1 MGNPVLLTP
10 IERLAHSLL
19 RFGTLKTSGGAM
31 RKSSGLLFALGI
43 SIGLMAT
50 APTGLAQDKT
60 IKIGGLLPISG
71 PGAYFGAQD
80 KQGVEL
86 ALEELNKTGVNGYK
100 FAIQY
105 EDSACGPLPATQAAR
120 RLIDQYKPDVII
132 GEECSDA
139 TLAIMPT
146 IAQAKIPL
154 INAGSSAIKITEP
167 GNPWTFR
174 IMPNE
179 VMQGVDI
186 ATHAY
191 NDLNARSAV
200 LLYENTNAGIGNAKV
215 FNETFTKLGG
225 KIVAEIGFGREVND
239 FTAIATRIAGLG
251 SVDVIPTYT
260 LEGQGLKITQALA
273 QAGVVKG
280 GDGPAIQL
288 GTIWLPFGF
297 EQKAGKSSTGYIRIV
312 QFDPTDERDIVRN
325 FVGNFKARF
334 NSDPTHLNAHAYDQI
349 MLIADVVKR
358 GATDAQSIR
367 DALAATKDFVG
378 VTGSVEFDETHQNIR
393 KDTMHYMETRLDL
406 SWNALKWN

>member
-1 MGNPVLLTP
+1 MRRSSIVLFT
-10 IERLAHSLL
+10 
-19 RFGTLKTSGGAM
+19 
-31 RKSSGLLFALGI
+31 LGI
-43 SIGLMAT
+43 SIGVMAT
-50 APTGLAQDKT
+50 ASLGLAQEKT
-60 IKIGGLLPISG
+60 VKIGGLLPISG

-86 ALEELNKTGVNGYK
+86 ALEEINKTGVNGYK

-146 IAQAKIPL
+146 VAQAKIPL

-179 VMQGVDI
+179 VMQGIDI

-215 FNETFTKLGG
+215 FNATFTQLGG
-225 KIVAEIGFGREVND
+225 KITAEIGFGREVND
-239 FTAIATRIAGLG
+239 FTAIATRVAGLG
-251 SVDVIPTYT
+251 RVDVIPTYT

-297 EQKAGKSSTGYIRIV
+297 EQKAGKSSIGYIRIV
-312 QFDPTDERDIVRN
+312 QFDPTDDREIVRN
-325 FVGNFKARF
+325 FVKSFKVRF

-367 DALAATKDFVG
+367 DTLAATRGFVG
-378 VTGSVEFDETHQNIR
+378 VTGSVEFDKTHQNIR
-393 KDTMHYMETRLDL
+393 KDTFHYMETRSDL
-406 SWNALKWN
+406 SWKALKWN